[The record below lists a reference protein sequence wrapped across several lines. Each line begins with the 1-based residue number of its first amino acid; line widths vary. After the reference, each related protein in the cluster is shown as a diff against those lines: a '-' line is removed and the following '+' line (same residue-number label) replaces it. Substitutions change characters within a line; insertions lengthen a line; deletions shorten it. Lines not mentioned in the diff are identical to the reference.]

1 MKENTTH
8 GLYNAAGIILRR
20 YRQLLLLVTAVF
32 VISCENKE
40 LCTEHT
46 HGMPVRVVVHW
57 DSVAAKD
64 RPTQGMR
71 LNLFSQDANP
81 HYGMV
86 DLSANE
92 TNHQLLPMSSH
103 RALVYDYHGSENI
116 YFRNENHPQLI
127 EAYSAPMTRAS
138 YTRANPTETT
148 VAEPGTF
155 FMDRVDTFQ
164 VTGADGGDTL
174 HLYPQNILKTYTFT
188 INGVKGAGYVT
199 DTRGAL
205 SGMSG
210 SYFLATGEGAKS
222 SSTLL
227 FYAQRNVSASC
238 IEGTFRTFGRIE
250 SAGNLFTL
258 EILSASGMDAYAWE
272 VKQKMI
278 AAEQNGS
285 YHITVDADIVVPPPP
300 DTPPGNGG
308 FDIGS
313 GNWDDVVIN
322 L

>member
-1 MKENTTH
+1 
-8 GLYNAAGIILRR
+8 
-20 YRQLLLLVTAVF
+20 
-32 VISCENKE
+32 
-40 LCTEHT
+40 
-46 HGMPVRVVVHW
+46 MPVRVVVHW
-57 DSVAAKD
+57 DSVAVKD

-81 HYGMV
+81 HYGV
-86 DLSANE
+86 ADLNANI
-92 TNHQLLPMSSH
+92 TNHQLAHGSMH

-127 EAYSAPMTRAS
+127 EAYSAPMTRAG

-155 FMDRVDTFQ
+155 FVDRVDTFQ
-164 VTGADGGDTL
+164 VMGADGGDTL

-210 SYFLATGEGAKS
+210 SYFLATGALAS
-222 SSTLL
+222 ASSTLL
-227 FYAQRNVSASC
+227 FYATKNVSASC

-250 SAGNLFTL
+250 STSNWFTL
-258 EILSASGMDAYAWE
+258 EILSATAGVEAYVWD

-278 AAEQNGS
+278 DAEQNGS
-285 YHITVDADIVVPPPP
+285 YHITVDADITVQPPPAV
-300 DTPPGNGG
+300 GNNGG
-308 FDIGS
+308 FDIITDGW
-313 GNWDDVVIN
+313 GDTVVE